1 MIPPTLII
9 FTGLVSLVA
18 CSSHTS
24 DGAPSVPATGG
35 TENATVNV
43 AVVAAP
49 SSSIPAGRAV
59 ITVRVTPSA
68 LTVTGDTVRV
78 SYLVTNDSSSTRT
91 IFNFLVDAPSTGL
104 RVETPQPSTLWYVT
118 QHWQHRPLG
127 NWTFL
132 GDQGRPGRTAGPL
145 VLSAIGLPG
154 VVTWW
159 GIPYLPADSVA
170 SADEDER
177 VRPVVSPA
185 PGASSADSGHTVG
198 IVPFP
203 ADRSPAALLTR
214 LGHLV
219 DEACVRG
226 WVDDAAA
233 CTRLKANLAAGGVAV
248 FVRELDAQRGSH
260 VAPAAYFLLRENAR
274 MLAP

>member
-1 MIPPTLII
+1 M
-9 FTGLVSLVA
+9 
-18 CSSHTS
+18 
-24 DGAPSVPATGG
+24 
-35 TENATVNV
+35 TVH
-43 AVVAAP
+43 
-49 SSSIPAGRAV
+49 
-59 ITVRVTPSA
+59 VTPSA
-68 LTVTGDTVRV
+68 LAVTGDTVRV

-118 QHWQHRPLG
+118 QNWQRRPLG
-127 NWTFL
+127 NWAFL
-132 GDQGRPGRTAGPL
+132 GEQGRPGRTAGPL

-170 SADEDER
+170 SADEER
-177 VRPVVSPA
+177 QVRPVVSPA

-203 ADRSPAALLTR
+203 ADRSPAALVAR
-214 LGHLV
+214 LGRLI

-226 WVDDAAA
+226 WVNDAAA
-233 CTRLKANLAAGGVAV
+233 CERLKRSLADGTVAA
-248 FVRELDAQRGSH
+248 FVSELDAQRGRF

-274 MLAP
+274 MLSP